1 MERNEQETFTAGGYN
16 CNVLRRTQ
24 APCLRCLHLCLEL
37 ETAPRDKRR
46 VICENRLKKK
56 EEKSGEWTSF
66 LWHKDTN
73 GDL

>member
-1 MERNEQETFTAGGYN
+1 
-16 CNVLRRTQ
+16 
-24 APCLRCLHLCLEL
+24 LEL

-66 LWHKDTN
+66 LWHKYTN
-73 GDL
+73 GDIKTINTQL